1 MRAGRFVSLKLC
13 VDLWINR
20 LSQWTGQMMLR
31 QSKEEMRANPRDNAG
46 TPSRFNNA
54 VQMIDSAT
62 KVAGLVHGM
71 YQAGRVIAPLL
82 L

>member
-1 MRAGRFVSLKLC
+1 
-13 VDLWINR
+13 
-20 LSQWTGQMMLR
+20 
-31 QSKEEMRANPRDNAG
+31 MRANPRDTAG
-46 TPSRFNNA
+46 GPSRFNNA
-54 VQMIDSAT
+54 VQFIDSAT